1 MKARETGRH
10 LRVASV
16 DVLLAVDLLL
26 RLVQQLQHFT
36 DNGLQRTSQVFLAVR
51 LSERRHVN
59 EGGAAA
65 AQVQGRVVGEV
76 TEIPRK
82 GSHTTVTRPTK
93 HSHRLLLFFRLL
105 KYLPASLETDT
116 ATPRPEEVTL
126 LQTDSMSMT
135 EVIQSGPPTMQH
147 WESGQKL
154 LLSRP
159 L

>member
-1 MKARETGRH
+1 MQFLLFLVKARETGRH

-36 DNGLQRTSQVFLAVR
+36 DNGLQRTSQVFPAVR

-93 HSHRLLLFFRLL
+93 HRHRLLLFFG
-105 KYLPASLETDT
+105 Y
-116 ATPRPEEVTL
+116 
-126 LQTDSMSMT
+126 
-135 EVIQSGPPTMQH
+135 
-147 WESGQKL
+147 
-154 LLSRP
+154 
-159 L
+159 